1 MSIILNGLKCE
12 QGPPGP
18 GGLPGELG
26 KAGPPVSRGREK
38 GPLSF
43 FFYWDSEEDTRGYK
57 YLSWLQTDNIKE
69 EETTVTAISLFTRN
83 SHSR

>member
-1 MSIILNGLKCE
+1 MVWN
-12 QGPPGP
+12 
-18 GGLPGELG
+18 
-26 KAGPPVSRGREK
+26 VSRGLRDLEDFRVNWEK
-38 GPLSF
+38 LDHLWVEAEKKDHCRS

>member
-1 MSIILNGLKCE
+1 MSIILNGVKYE

-26 KAGPPVSRGREK
+26 KAGTPVSRGREK

-43 FFYWDSEEDTRGYK
+43 FFY
-57 YLSWLQTDNIKE
+57 
-69 EETTVTAISLFTRN
+69 
-83 SHSR
+83 